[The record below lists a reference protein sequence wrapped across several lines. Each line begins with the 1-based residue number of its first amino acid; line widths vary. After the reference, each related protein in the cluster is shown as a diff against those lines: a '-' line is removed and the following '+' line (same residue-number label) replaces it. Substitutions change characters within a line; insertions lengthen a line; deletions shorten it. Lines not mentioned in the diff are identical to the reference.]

1 MFHLRAVAAATIRQ
15 PSYAPSTL
23 TAKATNVAGAGVAGA
38 EIEMT
43 TGVVGGEDGVVV
55 AAVVV
60 VAVVAAVA
68 AVVAP
73 RGLMEAAR

>member
-1 MFHLRAVAAATIRQ
+1 MCHLRAVAAATTRH

-23 TAKATNVAGAGVAGA
+23 TAKATNVAGADVAGA
-38 EIEMT
+38 EIEMM

-55 AAVVV
+55 AVEAVAV
-60 VAVVAAVA
+60 VAVVAAVG
-68 AVVAP
+68 AP